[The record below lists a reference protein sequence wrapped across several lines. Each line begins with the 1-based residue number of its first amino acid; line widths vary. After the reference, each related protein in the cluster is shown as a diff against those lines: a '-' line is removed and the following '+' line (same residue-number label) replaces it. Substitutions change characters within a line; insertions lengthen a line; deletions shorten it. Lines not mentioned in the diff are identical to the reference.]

1 MIEDAGITSTH
12 ALTRGLTELARG
24 VHELATAAAV
34 LTFAWLFATHWR
46 LGDALPYPIAASLII
61 LSLAV
66 GAGIA
71 RTTAWRL
78 ERVGSIGAVAALL
91 RIADR
96 VEREGDD
103 HDSVLRG
110 GATAS
115 GLTLNVMN
123 LQIALTG
130 IAGVALVVLL
140 NFASPVPLKE
150 LDAWP
155 GVASIVLLEGIYAAW
170 LAEGRAVAEELML
183 VGRRWLRTREV
194 DTTTPNPELP
204 SPDLAF
210 AERARFLRDVLLRYG
225 IVLTAGQNAENVRAL
240 APAPKRD

>member
-1 MIEDAGITSTH
+1 MIENAGTASTP
-12 ALTRGLTELARG
+12 ALTRGPTELWRG
-24 VHELATAAAV
+24 VHEFATAAAV
-34 LTFAWLFATHWR
+34 LTFAGLFATHWR

-71 RTTAWRL
+71 RTIAWRL

-91 RIADR
+91 RIADH
-96 VEREGDD
+96 VERKDD
-103 HDSVLRG
+103 NQDSVPRG
-110 GATAS
+110 AATAS
-115 GLTLNVMN
+115 GLTLCVMN

-130 IAGVALVVLL
+130 IAGWALVVLF
-140 NFASPVPLKE
+140 NFASTVPLSASPGPLKE

-183 VGRRWLRTREV
+183 VGRRWLRTKEV
-194 DTTTPNPELP
+194 HTKNPDPELP

-225 IVLTAGQNAENVRAL
+225 IVLTAGENA
-240 APAPKRD
+240 